1 MQFIMRELDHRV
13 KNVLATVCAI
23 ILQTQRANASTAD
36 FVASVDH
43 RIKSLASTHELLS
56 HSRWHGVSL
65 SEIIRREFAPYT
77 AGNTEVS
84 GPSIT
89 LKPEAAQAT
98 AMVLHEL
105 ATNAAKYGAL
115 SNHSGRVSVRW
126 HWLAN
131 GSSHHRLAI
140 EWQEIGGP
148 PVSPPSASGYGTS
161 IIRELIPY
169 ELGGTVDLAFAPSG
183 VRCRL
188 EVPAQFVSSD
198 HRHEQATPATNTSFR

>member
-1 MQFIMRELDHRV
+1 
-13 KNVLATVCAI
+13 
-23 ILQTQRANASTAD
+23 
-36 FVASVDH
+36 
-43 RIKSLASTHELLS
+43 
-56 HSRWHGVSL
+56 
-65 SEIIRREFAPYT
+65 RREFAPYT
-77 AGNTEVS
+77 TDNTEIS

-115 SNHSGRVSVRW
+115 SSPSGRVSVRW
-126 HWLAN
+126 YWLTN
-131 GSSHHRLAI
+131 GVPHRRLAI

-148 PVSPPSASGYGTS
+148 PVSTPKASGYGTS

-169 ELGGTVDLAFAPSG
+169 ELGGTVDLTFAPSG

-188 EVPAQFVSSD
+188 EVPAQCVSSD
-198 HRHEQATPATNTSFR
+198 RGAVRPTPAKSNSFH